1 MATRLVVEWTRSSL
15 RLAVAEGSGTH
26 WRLKALHSQATGD
39 VTEALRAL
47 LKSTKVTAQQV
58 IGVMSREQV
67 ITRVVKF
74 PSVQPAE
81 LAQMAELYAKAQLP
95 YPREQTVM
103 DFHVLSQAAGF
114 STVAIVA
121 CQRDLIDRQLAVLRN
136 AGLAVGML
144 TISSWGVLGWYQR
157 LAASSASREPSLI
170 VNIDDTRTDL
180 VLVAKGKILS
190 SRSIGQGVQDWELVS
205 GDTAELLALEV
216 ERSRASIRKELP
228 GDEVRSL
235 ILTGVGALAQ
245 WSQQLSTRLQL
256 PTVAI
261 SAGDAYKGVALPS
274 AFAISPVVIGGLAS
288 SDLRGVLNLSPQEVR
303 VQVRHRQQVKELIL
317 ISVLLIGVLALGSS
331 FLTLQMV
338 RQRLV
343 ATRMDQVLATIE
355 PTAKAIQEKTHAAKL
370 VGGILKERKQLA
382 TILAGIFR
390 ETPPSIALEA
400 LTFEHV
406 RQEISVRGGA
416 PTTQE
421 VLNYIK
427 QLGQLQG
434 IGSVDLKYS
443 TQRSTPSGERIDF
456 ELALRQ
462 QGNGS

>member
-144 TISSWGVLGWYQR
+144 TISSWGVLG
-157 LAASSASREPSLI
+157 
-170 VNIDDTRTDL
+170 
-180 VLVAKGKILS
+180 
-190 SRSIGQGVQDWELVS
+190 
-205 GDTAELLALEV
+205 
-216 ERSRASIRKELP
+216 
-228 GDEVRSL
+228 
-235 ILTGVGALAQ
+235 
-245 WSQQLSTRLQL
+245 
-256 PTVAI
+256 
-261 SAGDAYKGVALPS
+261 
-274 AFAISPVVIGGLAS
+274 
-288 SDLRGVLNLSPQEVR
+288 
-303 VQVRHRQQVKELIL
+303 
-317 ISVLLIGVLALGSS
+317 
-331 FLTLQMV
+331 
-338 RQRLV
+338 
-343 ATRMDQVLATIE
+343 
-355 PTAKAIQEKTHAAKL
+355 
-370 VGGILKERKQLA
+370 
-382 TILAGIFR
+382 
-390 ETPPSIALEA
+390 
-400 LTFEHV
+400 
-406 RQEISVRGGA
+406 
-416 PTTQE
+416 
-421 VLNYIK
+421 
-427 QLGQLQG
+427 
-434 IGSVDLKYS
+434 
-443 TQRSTPSGERIDF
+443 
-456 ELALRQ
+456 
-462 QGNGS
+462 